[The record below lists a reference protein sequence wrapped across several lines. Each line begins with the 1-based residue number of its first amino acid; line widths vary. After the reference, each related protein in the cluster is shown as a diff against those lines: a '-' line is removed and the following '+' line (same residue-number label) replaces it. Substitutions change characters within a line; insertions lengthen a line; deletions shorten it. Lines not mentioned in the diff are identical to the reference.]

1 MNEGAPS
8 RSPNPIVRAALWF
21 VGVLATVLGVLG
33 AFLPLLPT
41 TPFLLL
47 AAACF
52 ARSSPRFYRLLLEN
66 RLVGPYLRQW
76 REERTIPR
84 RAKRKAYVIVLSTF
98 SVSAYLVEETAPRI
112 LLLVLGLGLLGFLRR
127 LPVAERERA

>member
-84 RAKRKAYVIVLSTF
+84 RAKRKAYVVVLLTF
-98 SVSAYLVEETAPRI
+98 SFSAYLVEETAPRI

>member
-8 RSPNPIVRAALWF
+8 RSPNPIVRAALWV